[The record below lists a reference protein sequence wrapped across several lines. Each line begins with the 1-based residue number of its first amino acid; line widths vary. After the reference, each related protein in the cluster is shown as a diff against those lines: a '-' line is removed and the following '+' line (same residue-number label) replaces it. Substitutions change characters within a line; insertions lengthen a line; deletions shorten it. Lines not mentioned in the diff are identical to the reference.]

1 MTVLIEGDLKITIPD
16 GITARKLDD
25 DSTHGLSH
33 CMKAVDFVIEFNDC
47 VLFVELKDPDHPA
60 AQLVNRQ
67 KFLGEFLGGKID
79 ADLTGKCRD
88 SFLYEWGY
96 ERVDKP
102 IHYLVLIAASTIG
115 SAELLVRT
123 DALKRRLPL
132 LGPSGDSWSRP
143 FVAGCLVM
151 NLVEWN
157 KRLPQFPVSRVSE

>member
-1 MTVLIEGDLKITIPD
+1 MLI
-16 GITARKLDD
+16 
-25 DSTHGLSH
+25 
-33 CMKAVDFVIEFNDC
+33 
-47 VLFVELKDPDHPA
+47 
-60 AQLVNRQ
+60 
-67 KFLGEFLGGKID
+67 ID

-132 LGPSGDSWSRP
+132 LGPSGDSWSHP

-151 NLVEWN
+151 NLVECGIN
-157 KRLPQFPVSRVSE
+157 DCHSFQLAAFPND